1 MYSLAGT
8 VLAVEVRA
16 GDGPRGY
23 ASGAAKEIAQRLRPA
38 GILTRPLGNVL
49 YLMCTP
55 TTAKLKCDSLLRSLM
70 ECI

>member
-1 MYSLAGT
+1 MAGT

-16 GDGPRGY
+16 GDGHLGY
-23 ASGAAKEIAQRLRPA
+23 ASGAAREIALRLRPA

-55 TTAKLKCDSLLRSLM
+55 TTARLKCDSLLLSLM
-70 ECI
+70 ECL